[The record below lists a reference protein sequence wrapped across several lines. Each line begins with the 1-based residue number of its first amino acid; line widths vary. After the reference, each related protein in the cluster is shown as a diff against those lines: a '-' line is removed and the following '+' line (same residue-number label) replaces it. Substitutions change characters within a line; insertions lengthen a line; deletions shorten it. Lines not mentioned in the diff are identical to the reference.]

1 MVSQNQEVQRW
12 AWAGRVEAVP
22 RELVGARNTAV
33 DLRII
38 TGRNRQT
45 YMEQRRFTMEY
56 LAEFVKAAGSLVSRI
71 PVDASILKDYNS
83 LQELYKR
90 LVEST
95 DHLESRENSLRKDES
110 KLNIL
115 EDRLLQTEN
124 TYYGPTAPPPISHS
138 ISFVEEPMADSC
150 PHSPNSPSEDE
161 PELVRR
167 YYERLRDANSFRD
180 DLINFSADYQRAVNK
195 RTARRMRGETVKP
208 SELDFVKKYSRKR
221 KTRLRRFESARKDVL
236 RLREECGENGFTVE
250 DPDIPPFDEEL
261 CPDPLTRI
269 PEPFIRHASSLDR
282 AAGDRKRSDELL
294 VKDVDTE
301 GRVATWVD
309 QVVDERDVVARK
321 HHSDSE
327 ILGHNV
333 IDYQGMQR
341 ASPG

>member
-1 MVSQNQEVQRW
+1 
-12 AWAGRVEAVP
+12 
-22 RELVGARNTAV
+22 
-33 DLRII
+33 
-38 TGRNRQT
+38 
-45 YMEQRRFTMEY
+45 MEQRRFTMEY